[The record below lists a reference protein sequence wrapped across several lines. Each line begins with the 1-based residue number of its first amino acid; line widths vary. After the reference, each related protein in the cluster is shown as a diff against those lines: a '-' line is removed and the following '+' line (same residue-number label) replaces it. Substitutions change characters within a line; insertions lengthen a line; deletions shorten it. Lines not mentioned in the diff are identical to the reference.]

1 MNKRPLL
8 AAAMVAACA
17 SLPGEVGDAASL
29 AAAESAFAAQS
40 AREDMRA
47 AFLAHFAP
55 DGVFVRDRWVAARA
69 WLEPRAAPPIVLD
82 WRPVHVE
89 TARSGEMG
97 LSTGPWRI
105 TPRGAAAPTAYG
117 QFVSI
122 WTREAG
128 GPWRVA
134 ADLGV
139 SHADAAL
146 WDAPLAA
153 RTTPAAAGAGTL
165 EEAEAAF
172 ARESLARGATAA
184 YRAYAAPDLRLYR
197 EGHAPWLGRDAAL
210 ASGAFGPESPGWTVE
225 RAATARSGDFGYALG
240 HFTAASAEGSP
251 RGHFLRAWRRE
262 AAGWRIVLDVVN
274 PPAKR

>member
-1 MNKRPLL
+1 MNKSPLL

-17 SLPGEVGDAASL
+17 TLPGAGDDAASL

-40 AREDMRA
+40 VREDMRA
-47 AFLAHFAP
+47 AFLAHFAA
-55 DGVFVRDRWVAARA
+55 DGVFVRERWVPARA
-69 WLEPRAAPPIVLD
+69 WLEPRPAPPIVLD

-122 WTREAG
+122 WTREPG

-134 ADLGV
+134 VDLGI
-139 SHADAAL
+139 SHAAPAL
-146 WDAPLAA
+146 WDAPLDA
-153 RTTPAAAGAGTL
+153 RTTPGVAGAGTI
-165 EEAEAAF
+165 EDAEAAF
-172 ARESLARGATAA
+172 AGESAAHGAAAA

-197 EGHAPWLGRDAAL
+197 EGHAPWLGREAAL
-210 ASGAFGPESPGWTVE
+210 ADADLGPASPGWAVE
-225 RAATARSGDFGYALG
+225 RSATARSGDFGYARG
-240 HFTAASAEGSP
+240 YFAAAGVEGPP